1 MYRSDTY
8 CLKGVSRIE
17 VLSLASTKAWDK
29 RAATDSIRK
38 MANSKSFGVH
48 YKLHATERLAER
60 NLIMS
65 DVLFVL
71 RNGFV
76 HTNAVK
82 STREGYHKYAM
93 ECRSP
98 NSGGREVRVIVI
110 PDSKTCKLKIVTVMW
125 VDEMSTKAGTIV
137 RNEDELPL
145 H

>member
-1 MYRSDTY
+1 MEYNR
-8 CLKGVSRIE
+8 LSRIE
-17 VLSLASTKAWDK
+17 VAELADIGPWDK
-29 RAATDSIRK
+29 KTATNSIRK
-38 MANSKSFGVH
+38 MAKSREFGIH
-48 YKLHATERLAER
+48 YKLHACDRLTER
-60 NLIMS
+60 NLVMS

-125 VDEMSTKAGTIV
+125 VDEKSTNAGTIV
-137 RNEDELPL
+137 RNEDEVPL

>member
-1 MYRSDTY
+1 MRHNK
-8 CLKGVSRIE
+8 LSRIE
-17 VLSLASTKAWDK
+17 VSDLADNDPWDK
-29 RAATDSIRK
+29 KTATDSIRK
-38 MANSKSFGVH
+38 MARSKEFGIH
-48 YKLHATERLAER
+48 YKLHARERLTER

-125 VDEMSTKAGTIV
+125 VDETSTTAGTIV
-137 RNEDELPL
+137 RNEDEVPL

>member
-1 MYRSDTY
+1 MS
-8 CLKGVSRIE
+8 KQ
-17 VLSLASTKAWDK
+17 LADNASWDK
-29 RAATDSIRK
+29 KLATESIQD
-38 MANSKSFGVH
+38 MAKSPKFGIH
-48 YKLHATERLAER
+48 YKLHARERLTER

-71 RNGFV
+71 KNGFV
-76 HTNAVK
+76 HADAVK

-125 VDEMSTKAGTIV
+125 VDEKSTSTGTIV
-137 RNEDELPL
+137 RNEDEIPL

>member
-1 MYRSDTY
+1 M
-8 CLKGVSRIE
+8 SRVE
-17 VLSLASTKAWDK
+17 VEQLADNDPWDK
-29 RAATDSIRK
+29 KLATECIRE
-38 MANSKSFGVH
+38 MARSPKFGVH
-48 YKLHATERLAER
+48 CKLHACERLTER

-71 RNGFV
+71 KNGFV

-125 VDEMSTKAGTIV
+125 VDEKSTSTGTIV
-137 RNEDELPL
+137 RNEDEVPL